1 MAKKKDNQEEIKVA
15 DAEEVTEEAVTE
27 NAENDDETAQEITVD
42 DLIKKLAELKKR
54 ADDEKQ
60 RADDMTKVAITLR
73 ADFDN
78 YRKRSREENAKAV
91 EKGNV
96 DVLEKIIPVL
106 DVVQQAI
113 TMIPDENIKKGVEM
127 IQEQIVGLLASF
139 NVEEIEAKGVEFD
152 PKVHEAILQVDG
164 KEEDSGKV
172 AEVFQKGYKIGDK
185 VIRCAKVIV
194 TK

>member
-1 MAKKKDNQEEIKVA
+1 MADKKKKQEKVKIT
-15 DAEEVTEEAVTE
+15 DAEEVTETAQNEETT
-27 NAENDDETAQEITVD
+27 ETAEEEITVD

-78 YRKRSREENAKAV
+78 YRKRSREESAKAV

-96 DVLEKIIPVL
+96 EVLEKIIPVI
-106 DVVQQAI
+106 DVVEQAI
-113 TMIPDENIKKGVEM
+113 TMIPDENVKKGVEM
-127 IQEQIVGLLASF
+127 IQGQLAMLLSSY
-139 NVEEIEAKGVEFD
+139 NVEEIEAKGLEFD
-152 PKVHEAILQVDG
+152 PKIHEAIMQVDG

-172 AEVFQKGYKIGDK
+172 ADVFQKGYKMGDR
-185 VIRCAKVIV
+185 VIRCAKVTV
-194 TK
+194 VK

>member
-1 MAKKKDNQEEIKVA
+1 MADKKKKQEEVKVT
-15 DAEEVTEEAVTE
+15 DAEEVTETAQNEETT
-27 NAENDDETAQEITVD
+27 ETADAEITVD

-78 YRKRSREENAKAV
+78 YRKRSREESAKAV

-96 DVLEKIIPVL
+96 EVLEKIIPVI
-106 DVVQQAI
+106 DVVEQAI
-113 TMIPDENIKKGVEM
+113 TMIPDENVKKGVEM
-127 IQEQIVGLLASF
+127 IQGQLAMLLSSY
-139 NVEEIEAKGVEFD
+139 NVEEIEAKGLEFD
-152 PKVHEAILQVDG
+152 PKIHEAIMQVDG

-172 AEVFQKGYKIGDK
+172 ADVFQKGYKMGDR
-185 VIRCAKVIV
+185 VIRCAKVTV
-194 TK
+194 VK

>member
-1 MAKKKDNQEEIKVA
+1 MADKKKKQEEVKVT
-15 DAEEVTEEAVTE
+15 DAEEVTETAQNEETT
-27 NAENDDETAQEITVD
+27 ETADAEITVD

-78 YRKRSREENAKAV
+78 YRKRSREESAKAV

-96 DVLEKIIPVL
+96 EVLEKIIPVI
-106 DVVQQAI
+106 DVVEQAI
-113 TMIPDENIKKGVEM
+113 TMIPDENVKKGVEM
-127 IQEQIVGLLASF
+127 IQGQLAMLLSSY
-139 NVEEIEAKGVEFD
+139 NVEEIEAKGLEFD
-152 PKVHEAILQVDG
+152 PKIHEAIMQVDG

-172 AEVFQKGYKIGDK
+172 ADVFQKGYKMGDR
-185 VIRCAKVIV
+185 VICCAKVTV
-194 TK
+194 VK

>member
-1 MAKKKDNQEEIKVA
+1 MADKKKKQEEVKVT
-15 DAEEVTEEAVTE
+15 DAEEVTETAQNEETT
-27 NAENDDETAQEITVD
+27 ETAEAEITVD

-78 YRKRSREENAKAV
+78 YRKRSREESAKAV

-96 DVLEKIIPVL
+96 EVLEKIIPII
-106 DVVQQAI
+106 DVVEQAI
-113 TMIPDENIKKGVEM
+113 TMIPDENVKKGVEM
-127 IQEQIVGLLASF
+127 IQGQLAMLLSSY
-139 NVEEIEAKGVEFD
+139 NVEEIEAKGLEFD
-152 PKVHEAILQVDG
+152 PKIHEAIMQVDG

-172 AEVFQKGYKIGDK
+172 ADVFQKGYKMGDR
-185 VIRCAKVIV
+185 VIRCAKVTV
-194 TK
+194 VK

>member
-1 MAKKKDNQEEIKVA
+1 MADKKKKQEEVKIT
-15 DAEEVTEEAVTE
+15 DAEEVTETAQNEETT
-27 NAENDDETAQEITVD
+27 ETADAEITVD

-78 YRKRSREENAKAV
+78 YRKRSREESARAV

-96 DVLEKIIPVL
+96 EVLEKIIPVI
-106 DVVQQAI
+106 DVVEQAI
-113 TMIPDENIKKGVEM
+113 TMIPDENVKKGVEM
-127 IQEQIVGLLASF
+127 IQGQLAMLLSSY
-139 NVEEIEAKGVEFD
+139 NVEEIEAKGLEFD
-152 PKVHEAILQVDG
+152 PKIHEAIMQVDG

-172 AEVFQKGYKIGDK
+172 ADVFQKGYKMGDR
-185 VIRCAKVIV
+185 VIRCAKVTV
-194 TK
+194 VK

>member
-1 MAKKKDNQEEIKVA
+1 MADKKKKQEEVKVT
-15 DAEEVTEEAVTE
+15 DAEEVTETAQNEETT
-27 NAENDDETAQEITVD
+27 ETADAEITVD

-78 YRKRSREENAKAV
+78 YRKRSREESARAV

-96 DVLEKIIPVL
+96 EVLEKIIPVI
-106 DVVQQAI
+106 DVVEQAI
-113 TMIPDENIKKGVEM
+113 TMIPDENVKKGVEM
-127 IQEQIVGLLASF
+127 IQGQLAMLLSSY
-139 NVEEIEAKGVEFD
+139 NVEEIEAKGLEFD
-152 PKVHEAILQVDG
+152 PKIHEAIMQVDG

-172 AEVFQKGYKIGDK
+172 ADVFQKGYKMGDR
-185 VIRCAKVIV
+185 VIRCAKVTV
-194 TK
+194 VK

>member
-1 MAKKKDNQEEIKVA
+1 MADKKKKQEEVKIT
-15 DAEEVTEEAVTE
+15 DAEEVTETAQNEETT
-27 NAENDDETAQEITVD
+27 ETADAEITVD

-78 YRKRSREENAKAV
+78 YRKRSREESAKAV

-96 DVLEKIIPVL
+96 EVLEKIIPVI
-106 DVVQQAI
+106 DVVEQAI
-113 TMIPDENIKKGVEM
+113 TMIPDENVKKGVEM
-127 IQEQIVGLLASF
+127 IQGQLAMLLSSY
-139 NVEEIEAKGVEFD
+139 NVEEIEAKGLEFD
-152 PKVHEAILQVDG
+152 PKIHEAIMQVDG

-172 AEVFQKGYKIGDK
+172 ADVFQKGYKMGDR
-185 VIRCAKVIV
+185 VIRCAKVTV
-194 TK
+194 VK

>member
-15 DAEEVTEEAVTE
+15 DAEEVTEETVTE
-27 NAENDDETAQEITVD
+27 NAENADETAQEITVD

>member
-1 MAKKKDNQEEIKVA
+1 MADKKKKQEEVKVT
-15 DAEEVTEEAVTE
+15 DAEEVTETAQNEETT
-27 NAENDDETAQEITVD
+27 ETAEAEITVD

-78 YRKRSREENAKAV
+78 YRKRSREESAKAV

-96 DVLEKIIPVL
+96 EVLEKIIPVI
-106 DVVQQAI
+106 DVVEQAI
-113 TMIPDENIKKGVEM
+113 TMIPDENVKKGVEM
-127 IQEQIVGLLASF
+127 IQGQLAMLLSSY
-139 NVEEIEAKGVEFD
+139 NVEEIEAKGLEFD
-152 PKVHEAILQVDG
+152 PKIHEAIMQVDG

-172 AEVFQKGYKIGDK
+172 ADVFQKGYKMGDR
-185 VIRCAKVIV
+185 VIRCAKVTV
-194 TK
+194 VK